1 MGELWK
7 QFIFN
12 IVSLSRQAFYGT
24 IWGGVEYGATVIII
38 IIIIGHDNVI
48 IDELVEFSW

>member
-24 IWGGVEYGATVIII
+24 IWGGVEYGA
-38 IIIIGHDNVI
+38 NVI
-48 IDELVEFSW
+48 IVIIVIIGDDDARNNY